1 MKTLIRS
8 IALVMASVIASTSW
22 QAQAANK
29 TLDYTVIR
37 DGANIGSHS
46 VSISEHDGQTL
57 VEVTTDI
64 RVKVLFVTAYKFIHA
79 SKEVWKDGRLVA
91 LNSTTDD
98 DGTSKSL
105 NVMAQAEQLT
115 IDSVIKG
122 QDRRQKAGGGMLPA
136 SLWNQDV
143 VKQSALLNTL
153 DGTVLSIT
161 VKDLGQD
168 KIEAKG
174 ADITAHHYAI
184 SGELTRELWFN
195 GEGDLMRMRFPD
207 KTGTEIIYA
216 LK

>member
-8 IALVMASVIASTSW
+8 IAFLMGAVVASISW

-29 TLDYTVIR
+29 TLDFTVIR

-46 VSISEHDGQTL
+46 IAISEHGDETL

-64 RVKVLFVTAYKFIHA
+64 KVKVLFVTAYKFTHA
-79 SKEVWKDGRLVA
+79 SKEVWKNGQLVV

-105 NVMAQAEQLT
+105 NVLAQTGQLT
-115 IDSVIKG
+115 IDSAIKG
-122 QDRRQKAGGGMLPA
+122 QDRRQHAASDMLPA

-153 DGTVLSIT
+153 DGTVMNIS
-161 VKDLGQD
+161 VKNLGQD
-168 KIEAKG
+168 QIEAKG
-174 ADITAHHYAI
+174 AGVTAHHYAI

-195 GEGDLMRMRFPD
+195 GAGELVRMRFPD